1 MDLLRRH
8 LFLMICAMAGVAGVV
23 LGVTG
28 LRAMPQVSQEME
40 KADTLYRN
48 LQSLQSQPVN
58 QRRIDAEEKRIE
70 AVQTDHKRIIEKAKT
85 LYNAQLLVPGVLPYG
100 KPVERLKFRG
110 KYGEAMRDL
119 LNSLTWGTQA
129 SAADIDTWRSKI
141 ADERAERR
149 SEGAA
154 RDPGPTHTPAGF
166 LTEAGIREDPRSRAH
181 LAAAQR
187 IYCYALDFETEKTLE
202 EVPSLDF
209 DPVMAMTDFVDAPLE
224 EDTWRAQLG
233 YWIQKDVVEAIVAV
247 NEEAAKQARDA
258 GGQPWVGVMPV
269 KDVISIRLSEGLIPP
284 EGDAYVGHPP
294 EGYAAALPPGTPAT
308 VFTQTGSGDAFDVVQ
323 FTVKLVMD
331 QRDVPLLVEQICN
344 DRFHTLLRVA
354 YAAVPPNRKITG
366 KIYGSEPAV
375 IVVMDFE
382 TILLGEV
389 FRRWMPALIR
399 EENEVR
405 CREVDE
411 CQDESE

>member
-8 LFLMICAMAGVAGVV
+8 LFLMVCAVAGVGGIV

-40 KADTLYRN
+40 KAAVIYRN
-48 LQSLQSQPVN
+48 LQSLQNQPVN
-58 QRRIDAEEKRIE
+58 QRRIDAEEERIE
-70 AVQTDHKRIIEKAKT
+70 TVRTDHRRVIEKAKE
-85 LYNAQLLVPGVLPYG
+85 LYHAQLLVPGVLPYG
-100 KPVERLKFRG
+100 KPVQRLEFRA
-110 KYGEAMRDL
+110 KYGVAMRDL
-119 LNSLTWGTQA
+119 LNSLTWGTRA
-129 SAADIDTWRSKI
+129 SPTDIDTWRSKI

-149 SEGAA
+149 SEGKAP
-154 RDPGPTHTPAGF
+154 DPGPTHTPAGF
-166 LTEAGIREDPRSRAH
+166 LTEAGIREDPYARAH

-224 EDTWRAQLG
+224 EDVWRAQLG
-233 YWIQKDVVEAIVAV
+233 YWIQKDVVDAIVAV
-247 NEEAAKQARDA
+247 NEEDATQARDA
-258 GGQPWVGVMPV
+258 GRQPWVGVMPV
-269 KDVISIRLSEGLIPP
+269 KEVISIRLSDGLIPL

-308 VFTQTGSGDAFDVVQ
+308 VFTQTGSGDAYDVVQ

-331 QRDVPLLVEQICN
+331 QRDVPLLVERICN

-354 YAAVPPNRKITG
+354 YAAVPPNRKVTG

-389 FRRWMPALIR
+389 FRRWMPASIR

-405 CREVDE
+405 CRDLDE